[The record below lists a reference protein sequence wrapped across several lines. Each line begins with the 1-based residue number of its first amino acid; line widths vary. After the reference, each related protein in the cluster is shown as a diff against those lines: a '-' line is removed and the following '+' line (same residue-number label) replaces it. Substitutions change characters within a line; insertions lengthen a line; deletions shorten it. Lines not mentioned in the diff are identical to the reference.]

1 MRTNNPQTSKCSQ
14 DSRTQLARGRGFT
27 LIELLVVIAII
38 ALLIGILLPALGKA
52 RESARNVKCLANV
65 RSMGTVMAFY
75 GNDFRS
81 WYPVMPVAGSGAA
94 ESSISRATRINQQQL
109 YGGVAG
115 LFNTFQ
121 QLDTADNPDGR
132 PNGYG
137 NPFLKND
144 PKRFFYRDAKTSPL
158 LAKYLDNLAILPC
171 PSDREDRF
179 YPVHKGSDNASDSN
193 CPAYTGSANG
203 TTVFS
208 VQPKAPRN
216 LADVYS
222 GNISYLYIV
231 GLKTDASDQLVAVP
245 IWGDE
250 SNGADMGTY
259 AWYGNNNNT
268 ADPLKGYKAAQSP
281 KPGTFGK
288 VDNHGVAGGNY
299 VFSDGHAEFVSYSIT
314 DTFFEKTGR
323 FFIGAIKSDA
333 NQFVRTID

>member
-1 MRTNNPQTSKCSQ
+1 MRNNKPHASDCSNT
-14 DSRTQLARGRGFT
+14 RAILGTTRGFT

-38 ALLIGILLPALGKA
+38 ALMIGILLPALGKA

-75 GNDFRS
+75 GNDFKS
-81 WYPVMPVAGSGAA
+81 WYPVMPVAGPGTA
-94 ESSISRATRINQQQL
+94 ESSVTRANRINQQQL

-121 QLDTADNPDGR
+121 QLDNADNPDGR

-144 PKRFFYRDAKTSPL
+144 PKRFFYRDTKTSPL
-158 LAKYLDNLAILPC
+158 LAKYLDNLAILTC

-179 YPVHKGSDNASDSN
+179 YPVHKGADNASDGN
-193 CPAYTGSANG
+193 CPAYTVSANG
-203 TTVFS
+203 STVFS
-208 VQPKAPRN
+208 VQPKTPRG
-216 LADVYS
+216 LADVYA

-231 GLKTDASDQLVAVP
+231 GLKTDASDQLAAVP

-250 SNGADMGTY
+250 SNGPDMGTY

-299 VFSDGHAEFVSYSIT
+299 TFSDGHAEFVSYSIT

-323 FFIGAIKSDA
+323 FYIAAVKSDA